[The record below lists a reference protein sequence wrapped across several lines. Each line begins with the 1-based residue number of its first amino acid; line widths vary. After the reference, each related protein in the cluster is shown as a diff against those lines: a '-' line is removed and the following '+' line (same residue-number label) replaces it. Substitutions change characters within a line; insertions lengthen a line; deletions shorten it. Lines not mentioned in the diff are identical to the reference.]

1 MSENY
6 FKENV
11 NALDFARSRVP
22 LMKKIAEP
30 LLINTEITNF
40 SYLKFFSDG
49 SVVNLTTDIR
59 WIDYRFSENIKYRI
73 LFEKQLEDGVVEKP
87 YMYLWPNK
95 IDNKLLGALHAND
108 IWNGCNIYIPRNNQI
123 EVFSFSSSI
132 NKSDIQNFYINNLVK
147 S

>member
-59 WIDYRFSENIKYRI
+59 WIDYRFSENCIFRRI
-73 LFEKQLEDGVVEKP
+73 LITHSER
-87 YMYLWPNK
+87 
-95 IDNKLLGALHAND
+95 
-108 IWNGCNIYIPRNNQI
+108 C
-123 EVFSFSSSI
+123 
-132 NKSDIQNFYINNLVK
+132 
-147 S
+147 